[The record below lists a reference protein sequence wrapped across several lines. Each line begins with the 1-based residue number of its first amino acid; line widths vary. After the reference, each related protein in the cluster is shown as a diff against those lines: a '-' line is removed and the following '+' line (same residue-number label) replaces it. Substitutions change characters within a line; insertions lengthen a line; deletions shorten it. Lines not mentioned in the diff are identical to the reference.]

1 MAETSSSFKVKQK
14 DGTFKDFK
22 FKVDT
27 INVKL
32 SDQYQGT
39 QGLDNL
45 EDFLKA
51 EREWTSS
58 GNLNYEISDGTVIR
72 LTITPAA
79 KKLANCL
86 YIFSEYNGHPM
97 EVKQIPINMVDYEN
111 KIIQLSYTIV
121 DPITHAMTI
130 FQYNLTWENDK
141 NTLTVSD
148 VRTAELKVI
157 IESDGSKNLDFQVVE
172 GKNNKAYKLR
182 QLCLSR

>member
-51 EREWTSS
+51 EKEWTSS

-97 EVKQIPINMVDYEN
+97 EVKQIPVNMVNYEN

-172 GKNNKAYKLR
+172 GKNNKAYRLR

>member
-51 EREWTSS
+51 EKEWTSS

-79 KKLANCL
+79 EKISKLSL
-86 YIFSEYNGHPM
+86 YF
-97 EVKQIPINMVDYEN
+97 
-111 KIIQLSYTIV
+111 
-121 DPITHAMTI
+121 
-130 FQYNLTWENDK
+130 F
-141 NTLTVSD
+141 
-148 VRTAELKVI
+148 
-157 IESDGSKNLDFQVVE
+157 
-172 GKNNKAYKLR
+172 
-182 QLCLSR
+182 

>member
-1 MAETSSSFKVKQK
+1 
-14 DGTFKDFK
+14 
-22 FKVDT
+22 
-27 INVKL
+27 
-32 SDQYQGT
+32 
-39 QGLDNL
+39 
-45 EDFLKA
+45 
-51 EREWTSS
+51 
-58 GNLNYEISDGTVIR
+58 
-72 LTITPAA
+72 
-79 KKLANCL
+79 
-86 YIFSEYNGHPM
+86 
-97 EVKQIPINMVDYEN
+97 
-111 KIIQLSYTIV
+111 IQLSYTIV

>member
-51 EREWTSS
+51 EKEWTSS

-97 EVKQIPINMVDYEN
+97 EVKQIPVNMVDYEN
-111 KIIQLSYTIV
+111 KYRKTKRKQLDIPLFGT
-121 DPITHAMTI
+121 TI
-130 FQYNLTWENDK
+130 FWY
-141 NTLTVSD
+141 
-148 VRTAELKVI
+148 
-157 IESDGSKNLDFQVVE
+157 
-172 GKNNKAYKLR
+172 
-182 QLCLSR
+182 